1 VIISWSYYGE
11 LEFVATESEQYKI
24 WVKNNNQTA
33 PTLHLINKK
42 GSVLIGETTC
52 EEKNEL

>member
-1 VIISWSYYGE
+1 MIISWSYYGE

-33 PTLHLINKK
+33 PTLRLINKK
-42 GSVLIGETTC
+42 GSVLINETTC